1 MPFADVNWIALL
13 AAAVASFVFG
23 AIWYMSLAKSWMAA
37 IGRSEAELKA
47 QASPLPYVIA
57 LVAQFVMA
65 FVLMQLL
72 VRLDALGLGAAL
84 KAALFLWLGF
94 VLSTLAVNHAF
105 QQSRRSLTLI
115 DGGHWL
121 GVLLVQ
127 ALVLSLVGL

>member
-13 AAAVASFVFG
+13 AAAVASFAFG
-23 AIWYMSLAKSWMAA
+23 ALWYMSLAKPWMAA
-37 IGRSEAELKA
+37 IGRTEAELKA

-57 LVAQFVMA
+57 LVAQLVMA

-94 VLSTLAVNHAF
+94 VLTTLAVNHGF
-105 QQSRRSLTLI
+105 QQSRRALTLI

-121 GVLLVQ
+121 GVMLVQ
-127 ALVLSLVGL
+127 ALVISLVGL